1 MAQEWG
7 RWSLEVQEN
16 IQTGM
21 YIQIKGKLGKYD
33 GEMEIEL
40 LEQPVIE

>member
-40 LEQPVIE
+40 LEQPVFE